1 MKLFRFFSIIAVMML
16 TFTACDETDNPV
28 IPDLS
33 SQNEDSSPVDGDD
46 DGLVIAVDDDGISRT
61 RTSYSGYSTTF
72 TAGDE
77 IGIYAYNGTTA
88 VASNIKYTRQSNGT
102 WSPATKVPYV
112 STYTYFAYYPYNA
125 SHGYTPGTSGNV
137 DTRFATFIA
146 DASNKF
152 WKADQSTKAN
162 YDASNLMMAQGT
174 HVRSGNKVNFAMDHK
189 RGLAVFTGDAA
200 DATFTGNIPYLMS
213 GKKYFHMKPSTT
225 TSFTDDEGTYSLS
238 AASGKY
244 VSHSISLNYVD
255 FGLPSGTK
263 WAKGNIVSDGKG
275 GYKIGAETDFGAYFS
290 WGNVTPH
297 FPSSQ
302 SWGSKFDGNYDWGS
316 SNTGSPYAGSAGA
329 SISYTSQHKGRD
341 YTANTTNDAARAC
354 LGGSWQVPTATQFQE
369 LYDNTDNEWT
379 TISGVDG
386 CKFMKKTDHSVYVFF
401 PAAGYGYMDTLQGTL
416 GRYWSSS
423 LYSDDRA
430 YYLQISSTQ
439 ARPQVN
445 YNRYTGIPVRAVK

>member
-1 MKLFRFFSIIAVMML
+1 MKSFRFISILLAAIAVL
-16 TFTACDETDNPV
+16 TSCNEDVMIDNPV
-28 IPDLS
+28 PFDNNTPCDELVVEI
-33 SQNEDSSPVDGDD
+33 DGDNSQR
-46 DGLVIAVDDDGISRT
+46 AQT
-61 RTSYSGYSTTF
+61 RVAYSGWATSFET
-72 TAGDE
+72 GDQ
-77 IGIYAYNGTTA
+77 IGIYCWNGTSV
-88 VASNIKYTRQSNGT
+88 VASNVPFTKQSNGT
-102 WSPATKVPYV
+102 WTTATNTRVPYNA
-112 STYTYFAYYPYNA
+112 SYTYFCYFPYNA
-125 SHGYTPGTSGNV
+125 SHGYTPGTSGNA
-137 DTRFATFIA
+137 DTRFATFIT

-174 HVRSGNKVNFAMDHK
+174 HVGSGNKVNFAMDHK

-244 VSHSISLNYVD
+244 VSHSISSNYVD

-263 WAKGNIVSDGKG
+263 WAKGNIVSDGNG
-275 GYKIGAETDFGAYFS
+275 GYKVGEETDYGAYFS

-297 FPSSQ
+297 FSSNG
-302 SWGSKFDGNYDWGS
+302 STFDDAYNWGT

-329 SISYTSQHKGRD
+329 SISYTSRHKGRD

-369 LYDNTDNEWT
+369 LYDNTDSEWT
-379 TISGVDG
+379 TISGVNG
-386 CKFMKKTDHSVYVFF
+386 RKFMKKTDHSVYVFF
-401 PAAGYGYMDTLQGTL
+401 PAAGGGSSTSLLDRGSL
-416 GRYWSSS
+416 GLYWSSS
-423 LYSDDRA
+423 LYSA
-430 YYLQISSTQ
+430 EYGYFLYFISSNVGTQ
-439 ARPQVN
+439 GRN
-445 YNRYTGIPVRAVK
+445 SRYSGCSVRAVK